1 MITSDLLAEQL
12 RSMVVMKISDRIIC
26 DQSALRLM
34 MLEQEV
40 KFLTKQLQE
49 AQNERV

>member
-26 DQSALRLM
+26 DQSSLRLI

-40 KFLTKQLQE
+40 ECLRKQLQE
-49 AQNERV
+49 VQSEIG

>member
-26 DQSALRLM
+26 EQSAIRLL
-34 MLEQEV
+34 MLEQEIQS
-40 KFLTKQLQE
+40 LIKQLQE

>member
-26 DQSALRLM
+26 DQSSLRLM
-34 MLEQEV
+34 MLEQEI

-49 AQNERV
+49 VQSEN